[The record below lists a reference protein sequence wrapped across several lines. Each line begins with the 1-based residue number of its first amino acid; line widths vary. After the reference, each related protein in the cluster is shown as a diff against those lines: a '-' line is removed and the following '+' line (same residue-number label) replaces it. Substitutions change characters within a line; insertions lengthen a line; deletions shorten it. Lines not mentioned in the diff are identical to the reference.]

1 MNQHKNISK
10 NRVKHT
16 RSKFTI
22 TEDESLR
29 RLVDKFGEGSWDD
42 ISANMPGRNQRQCHD
57 RWIYYLS
64 PRVNTDPWTP
74 EEDALLIQRQQE
86 IGSHWV
92 RIAATFPGRTD
103 TSIKNRWNII
113 KRRAYIDV
121 KQRAL
126 LGRVEI
132 QASAMEK
139 SMQGS
144 IPLEISPSKL
154 TSESRSANSFGI
166 DEDFANAILFNNF
179 DFIMDDFSY

>member
-1 MNQHKNISK
+1 MNQQKINKK
-10 NRVKHT
+10 NRVRHT

-22 TEDESLR
+22 VEDDNLR
-29 RLVDKFGEGSWDD
+29 KLVEEYGEGSWDE
-42 ISANMPGRNQRQCHD
+42 ISALMPGRNQRQCHD

-74 EEDALLIQRQQE
+74 EEDALLVKRQRE

-113 KRRAYIDV
+113 KRRALIDLKHSV
-121 KQRAL
+121 I
-126 LGRVEI
+126 LGNAEL
-132 QASAMEK
+132 QAAVMEK
-139 SMQGS
+139 SLPSPM
-144 IPLEISPSKL
+144 PLGNQSPKS
-154 TSESRSANSFGI
+154 SESRAANSFGI

-179 DFIMDDFSY
+179 DFLTDDFSF